1 MRQRFHRFCLP
12 VLVLA
17 PMFAPVLALVLTLT
31 MAPPGAARATAP
43 AAVGVVMASHDP
55 AALFIR
61 DVGRQFPTVLA
72 DATTT
77 EEKRRRLTPFIAG
90 VVDVEAVSRFC
101 LGRYWAVATPAQ
113 RVRYQALFLRSL
125 VNNIAN
131 RMASY
136 RDGLGHVVVETPVV
150 RPDGTYVP
158 TRVKGSTTPEVH
170 VSWVVETDR
179 SPMRIVDVV
188 AEGMSLRLAKRSDFV
203 AFLSR
208 HDGDVGAFLDA
219 LERQTSQ

>member
-1 MRQRFHRFCLP
+1 MKKSLRLLALLLVPALP
-12 VLVLA
+12 QAAAVA
-17 PMFAPVLALVLTLT
+17 RAAAPVS
-31 MAPPGAARATAP
+31 
-43 AAVGVVMASHDP
+43 VGVVMASHDP

-61 DVGRQFPTVLA
+61 DVGQQFPKVLG
-72 DATTT
+72 DAGTT
-77 EEKRRRLTPFIAG
+77 EAKRKRLTPFIAE

-113 RVRYQALFLRSL
+113 RSRYEALFLKSL
-125 VNNIAN
+125 VNSVAN
-131 RMASY
+131 RMANYS
-136 RDGLGHVVVETPVV
+136 DGLGHVVVETPMVH
-150 RPDGTYVP
+150 PDGTYVP

-170 VSWVVETDR
+170 VSWVVETNR

-203 AFLSR
+203 AYLAR
-208 HDGDVGAFLDA
+208 HDGDINAFLDA

>member
-43 AAVGVVMASHDP
+43 AAAVGVVMASHDP

-61 DVGRQFPTVLA
+61 DVGRQFPTGLA

-90 VVDVEAVSRFC
+90 VVDVEAVSR
-101 LGRYWAVATPAQ
+101 
-113 RVRYQALFLRSL
+113 
-125 VNNIAN
+125 
-131 RMASY
+131 
-136 RDGLGHVVVETPVV
+136 
-150 RPDGTYVP
+150 
-158 TRVKGSTTPEVH
+158 
-170 VSWVVETDR
+170 
-179 SPMRIVDVV
+179 
-188 AEGMSLRLAKRSDFV
+188 
-203 AFLSR
+203 
-208 HDGDVGAFLDA
+208 
-219 LERQTSQ
+219 